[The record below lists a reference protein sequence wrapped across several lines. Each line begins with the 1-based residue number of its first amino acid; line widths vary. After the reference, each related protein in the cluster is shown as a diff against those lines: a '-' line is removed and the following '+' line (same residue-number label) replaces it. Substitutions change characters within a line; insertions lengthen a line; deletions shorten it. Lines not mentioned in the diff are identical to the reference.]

1 MTSERYRRCNQW
13 HLSAVALLLAG
24 LTACGG
30 SGDGN
35 STPGLVLPPAPPPAA
50 VSGAQGLECD
60 DSMKTGFT
68 PDANTSVLLAKS
80 FKKGDPLLLSGTA
93 TSTTPI
99 AQSDLCLVKLI
110 VGPGHT
116 GPSDAPSTSAG
127 IGIEIWLPGK
137 VAWNKKI
144 HLIGG
149 TGWAGGTQTTPG
161 VISFSPL
168 ASPWDV
174 AGVEGAVSATTDTG
188 HTVSNGDFLMNPD
201 GTVNTV
207 GWSDFSERG
216 IHEMTVKAK
225 ALARAYY
232 GSDAKY
238 TYWHGSS
245 TGGRQGLKQ
254 AQAYPGDF
262 DGIIASSPAI
272 NWTRF
277 NTAML
282 YGQLI
287 TQRDLGG
294 VAMSVAQV
302 NAVSAAAL
310 NACDLVGGKH
320 LGFLIDPSQCT
331 YDPQQ
336 DPQVLC
342 TGSGGSNTDP
352 TTCISGAQAQSLNKV
367 WYGPTRDGSVPAP
380 ATDTGYAVGLTGSHL
395 WYGYP
400 RGAPLA
406 TSPFGGGAILGPVNP
421 QTLATDTVAL
431 IRQDPTLG
439 TPSFLNATGNGVDG
453 WKNLSYSDLGSIFD
467 RGNSLQTEF
476 SRINTD
482 NPDLT
487 AFQARGG
494 KLITFVGQSDDLI
507 PHQGLLQYYAAVA
520 NQLNASLKSP
530 PAGTFA
536 AVNSFYKLYLV
547 PGMGHYGTNG
557 TVNVDA
563 NPPVPGEALKYAML
577 TDWVEK
583 GIEPGRVDVTSTA
596 TATAPAKGQP
606 FCVYPLKAT
615 YQSGDIFAAG
625 SYACR

>member
-1 MTSERYRRCNQW
+1 MTSARYRRCNRW
-13 HLSAVALLLAG
+13 HFLAAGLVLAG

-30 SGDGN
+30 SGDAG
-35 STPGLVLPPAPPPAA
+35 SALGLVLPPAPPPTDT
-50 VSGAQGLECD
+50 SGAQDLACD
-60 DSMKTGFT
+60 DSMKTGFA
-68 PDANTSVLLAKS
+68 PDANTSVLLART
-80 FKKGDPLLLSGTA
+80 FRKGDPLLLSGTA
-93 TSTTPI
+93 TPATPI

-110 VGPGHT
+110 VGPGHA
-116 GPSDAPSTSAG
+116 GPSDAPSTTAG
-127 IGIEIWLPGK
+127 IGIEIWLPAK
-137 VAWNKKI
+137 VAWNRKI

-149 TGWAGGTQTTPG
+149 TGWAGGTQTSPNA
-161 VISFSPL
+161 ISFSPL

-188 HTVSNGDFLMNPD
+188 HTMSNGDFLMNAD

-207 GWSDFSERG
+207 GWSEFSERG
-216 IHEMTVKAK
+216 IHDMTLKTK
-225 ALARAYY
+225 ALAKAYY
-232 GSDAKY
+232 GADAKY

-272 NWTRF
+272 HWTRF
-277 NTAML
+277 NTATL

-294 VAMSVAQV
+294 VAMSIAQV

-310 NACDLVGGKH
+310 NACDMVGGKH
-320 LGFLIDPSQCT
+320 LGYLIDPSQCA

-342 TGSGGSNTDP
+342 TGSGGSNTDA
-352 TTCISGAQAQSLNKV
+352 TTCVSSAQARSLVKV

-380 ATDTGYAVGLTGSHL
+380 ATDTGYAVGLAGPRL

-400 RGAPLA
+400 RGATLA

-421 QTLATDTVAL
+421 QTLATDTIAL
-431 IRQDPTLG
+431 IRQDPTFA
-439 TPSFLNATGNGVDG
+439 TPSFLNATGNGADG
-453 WKNLSYSDLGSIFD
+453 WKNLTYADLGATFD
-467 RGNSLQTEF
+467 RGIALQAAF
-476 SRINTD
+476 GNINTD

-507 PHQGLLQYYAAVA
+507 PHQGVLQYYTAVA
-520 NQLNASLKSP
+520 NQLNAALKSP
-530 PAGTFA
+530 PADTFA
-536 AVNSFYKLYLV
+536 AANSFYKLYLV

-557 TVNVDA
+557 TVNADA
-563 NPPVPGEALKYAML
+563 NPPVPSEALKYAML

-583 GIEPGRVDVTSTA
+583 GIEPGRVDVTSAA
-596 TATAPAKGQP
+596 TSTAPAKSQP

-615 YQSGDIFAAG
+615 YQSGDAFAAA